1 VPPGDTRDDDAIDL
15 ANRATQDLDPP
26 SATVPVPHQGSEYG
40 LTKGTGASSNPVED
54 AGPPLAEVPF
64 PEKGAVYDPAKDR
77 ETTRSKLALR
87 VVWLLMGVVALL
99 MGSVISELNTWEQVE
114 GMASSVLPAV
124 LTVVGT
130 VLGFYFGSEKVR

>member
-1 VPPGDTRDDDAIDL
+1 VPPSDTGDDDNVDL
-15 ANRATQDLDPP
+15 AHSRTQDLDP
-26 SATVPVPHQGSEYG
+26 
-40 LTKGTGASSNPVED
+40 LED

-64 PEKGAVYDPAKDR
+64 PKGGAVYDPAKDR

-87 VVWLLMGVVALL
+87 VVWLLVGVVALL
-99 MGSVISELNTWEQVE
+99 MGSVISELNTWEEVE